1 MSTFVGNLAPDIVQV
16 SDSLTSANL
25 FTTRTYYDGET
36 LADVPSG
43 LTSTRTG
50 VNVQPFFTNRTG
62 VPGFDFG
69 NDWYFRIHLIPTQI
83 DLGNLVSAQN
93 RSISLWNAFLTAQ
106 PYTQLATTGFDGI
119 VLTQPPGITPP
130 TVINELQI
138 ITYGLL
144 VDLSGPPTI
153 EASVTF
159 TIGGEEY
166 RVPITGRR
174 VILMPFAPNWS
185 SGVEETLSF
194 RSTVTRSWDG
204 TEQRRSLRAA
214 PRRRMGY
221 TALLT
226 GTETQV
232 LDNLLY
238 GWQGRLFAVPLW
250 AEPASLLAD
259 AAAGDTVLTFNSS
272 GRTFT
277 AGNLLALWRD
287 SALSEVR
294 EIASIVGN
302 TVTLRSPLT
311 NTWAAGSRVY
321 PAMVSSLA
329 DEVQTRRLTDNVL
342 ETSLVFDGEPSTNAY
357 PVSKGTA
364 AGTYRSE
371 ELYLDYVNWVDG
383 IEMSW
388 SSDRIAVDRGTGQF
402 RTVQRSG
409 FSTPTKTH
417 NWTFRNHAGVFQFR
431 QWLQRREGRAQ
442 PFYCPTGF
450 VDFTMVADG
459 GLNDNAIDVAGN
471 GYDLFSNAA
480 SSRRDIAIQ
489 LKNGTTIC
497 RRITAANPNVNGT
510 IRLQLDAVLG
520 VSFAL
525 SDVKRVSLLGFY
537 RLAADDVTLRWL
549 AEGVAQAE
557 AGFVAT
563 KT

>member
-1 MSTFVGNLAPDIVQV
+1 MSFIGNLAPDIVVV
-16 SDSLTSANL
+16 SDPLTTANL
-25 FTTRTYYDGET
+25 FTARAYYTGEELVDPPIGLVNTRAGT
-36 LADVPSG
+36 
-43 LTSTRTG
+43 
-50 VNVQPFFTNRTG
+50 NVQPLFTNRTG

-93 RSISLWNAFLTAQ
+93 RSISVWNAFLTGQSYSA
-106 PYTQLATTGFDGI
+106 LATTGFDGI
-119 VLTQPPGITPP
+119 TLTPPPGVTPP
-130 TVINELQI
+130 TTLNELQL
-138 ITYGLL
+138 ITYGIGI
-144 VDLSGPPTI
+144 DLAGPPTI

-159 TIGGEEY
+159 TIGGEDY

-204 TEQRRSLRAA
+204 TEQRRSLRAI

-221 TALLT
+221 TALLR
-226 GTETQV
+226 GRETQV

-250 AEPASLLAD
+250 AEPATLLAG
-259 AAAGDTVLTFNSS
+259 AAAGDTVLTFNSTN
-272 GRTFT
+272 RTFA

-287 SALSEVR
+287 STLSEVR
-294 EIASIVGN
+294 EITSIVGN

-311 NTWAAGSRVY
+311 NAWPAGSRAY
-321 PAMVSSLA
+321 PTMVSALA
-329 DEVQTRRLTDNVL
+329 DEVQTRRLTDSVV
-342 ETSLVFDGEPSTNAY
+342 EVSLTFDGEPSTNIY
-357 PVSKGTA
+357 PVSKGSA
-364 AGTYRSE
+364 AATYKSE
-371 ELYLDYVNWVDG
+371 ELYVDYVNWVDG

-388 SSDRIAVDRGTGQF
+388 ASDRLTIDRGTGQF
-402 RTVQRSG
+402 RGVQRSG
-409 FSTPTKTH
+409 FSTPTKGH
-417 NWTFRNHAGVFQFR
+417 NWTLRNHAGVFQFR

-497 RRITAANPNVNGT
+497 RRITAANPNVDGT
-510 IRLQLDAVLG
+510 IRLQLDGVLG

-537 RLAADDVTLRWL
+537 RLAADDVTIRWL
-549 AEGVAQAE
+549 AEGVAQVE

>member
-1 MSTFVGNLAPDIVQV
+1 MPTFVGNLAPDIVQV

-25 FTTRTYYDGET
+25 FTARSYEWVREMADGFFGSD
-36 LADVPSG
+36 AS
-43 LTSTRTG
+43 RAG
-50 VNVQPFFTNRTG
+50 VNVQPNFGTRVGDNG
-62 VPGFDFG
+62 LDFG

-93 RSISLWNAFLTAQ
+93 RSISVWNAFLTAKS
-106 PYTQLATTGFDGI
+106 YTELETIGFDGI
-119 VLTQPPGITPP
+119 TLTPPAGITPP

-138 ITYGLL
+138 ITYGIG

-204 TEQRRSLRAA
+204 TEQRRSLRAT
-214 PRRRMGY
+214 PRRRVGY

-232 LDNLLY
+232 LDNLMH

-259 AAAGDTVLTFNSS
+259 AAAGDTVLTFNSA

-277 AGNLLALWRD
+277 SGNLLALWRD

-294 EIASIVGN
+294 EIASIIGD

-311 NTWAAGSRVY
+311 NAWAAGSRVY
-321 PAMVSSLA
+321 PAMVSALA
-329 DEVQTRRLTDNVL
+329 SEVQTRRLTESVL
-342 ETSLVFDGEPSTNAY
+342 ETSLVFDGEPSTNVY
-357 PVSKGTA
+357 PVSKGA
-364 AGTYRSE
+364 AAATYRGE
-371 ELYLDYVNWVDG
+371 ELYLDYVNWADG

-388 SSDRIAVDRGTGQF
+388 SSDRLTIDQGTGQF

-409 FSTPTKTH
+409 FSTPTKGH
-417 NWTFRNHAGVFQFR
+417 NWTLRNHTGVFQLR

-510 IRLQLDAVLG
+510 LRLQLDGVLG

-537 RLAADDVTLRWL
+537 RLAADDITIRWL
-549 AEGVAQAE
+549 AEGVAQVD
-557 AGFVAT
+557 AGFTAT